1 MHIDHQKLL
10 ELLTEASGLD
20 AEKAEEQLKALVAEI
35 QQSLSEDEAYEIEG
49 FGIFSSLGNRVMFI
63 PSKEL
68 ETEINFKYVGMEPIE
83 IDEPAPSF
91 DDPFEGLDDDDDDAN
106 EIDLEAKKPVGKDLG
121 TRFAGLIDDDIK
133 DPDLEPAEG
142 PGPEMWGVEAHKET
156 ESADRL
162 FASLMGQEYEEP
174 ADEEGDV
181 IDTSDEDDFSGLD
194 NIFDDDDDSSG
205 LEDLDSEVA
214 AFMGGDSST
223 DSEENEKDT
232 DDFLDDVFAEMESDG
247 LESEEVT
254 EDTLNLED
262 SDVVIDYAEVPK
274 DSDTDDEDNIIS
286 ADLNSISEQDDEPSL
301 NDPLGEEDEFPE
313 FDLDELEDDAESPA
327 EVETDDEMDFEDPF
341 LNLEDDQVDES
352 VLRMEEFDDTEI
364 VPVIKNIT
372 TNDPNQPKKEEPKAE
387 KPEEEKKV
395 VTSNKEPAPTWLWI
409 VLVLVV
415 IGGGVVGLGYFNI
428 ISIPFISSDS
438 TTVATTS
445 QPATQT
451 SPPPPV
457 AEETTTAEES
467 STNEEPPAEP
477 TPQEEAPAPVEQPTQ
492 PEVTNSRLIENAT
505 SNDVAKYGLTGTLSE
520 AGMDGYTIV
529 MYSLSN
535 QQNARSEQQKLLDD
549 GYRAMVVPIES
560 ERYGTLWRVSLGQ
573 FASLFDAAVAAEDIE
588 SLLPDNY
595 FIKKI
600 N

>member
-1 MHIDHQKLL
+1 MHIDQQKLL
-10 ELLTEASGLD
+10 ELLSEASGLD

-35 QQSLSEDEAYEIEG
+35 KQSLNEDEAYEIEG

-83 IDEPAPSF
+83 IDEPTPSF
-91 DDPFEGLDDDDDDAN
+91 DDPFEGLDDDDDAN
-106 EIDLEAKKPVGKDLG
+106 EIDLEAKKPVGKDLS
-121 TRFAGLIDDDIK
+121 TRFAGLIADDIK
-133 DPDLEPAEG
+133 DPDLEPAED

-174 ADEEGDV
+174 TEEKEEG
-181 IDTSDEDDFSGLD
+181 IDTSDEVDYSGLD
-194 NIFDDDDDSSG
+194 NIFDDDDESSG
-205 LEDLDSEVA
+205 LEDLGSEVA
-214 AFMGGDSST
+214 AFMSDS
-223 DSEENEKDT
+223 DSESDEKDT
-232 DDFLDDVFAEMESDG
+232 DDLLDDVMAEMDSDG
-247 LESEEVT
+247 LTSQQVT

-274 DSDTDDEDNIIS
+274 DSDIDDDDDIIS
-286 ADLNSISEQDDEPSL
+286 LDLNSISEQSDKPTT

-313 FDLDELEDDAESPA
+313 FDLDDLEDDGESA
-327 EVETDDEMDFEDPF
+327 KEIEADDELDFEDPF

-372 TNDPNQPKKEEPKAE
+372 TNDPKQAKKEEPKAA
-387 KPEEEKKV
+387 KPEEEEEKKSV
-395 VTSNKEPAPTWLWI
+395 ISDKEPAPTWLWI
-409 VLVLVV
+409 AIVLVV

-428 ISIPFISSDS
+428 ITIPFISSDS

-445 QPATQT
+445 QPVTQT
-451 SPPPPV
+451 PPPPPV
-457 AEETTTAEES
+457 AEETTATEEPS
-467 STNEEPPAEP
+467 ANEEPPAE
-477 TPQEEAPAPVEQPTQ
+477 TTQQEETPAPVEQPAD
-492 PEVTNSRLIENAT
+492 PEVINASPIQNTT

-535 QQNARSEQQKLLDD
+535 QQNARLEQQKLQDD

-588 SLLPDNY
+588 TLLPDNY